1 MKRAALLL
9 TLILAPGPALAQSSP
24 SAPQLRALQL
34 RLNEQQQQLQ
44 QLQTK
49 PATPPQADALR
60 RLQLQLN
67 AQQLELQRLQ
77 REERSCR
84 PPARC

>member
-1 MKRAALLL
+1 MKRAALLFA
-9 TLILAPGPALAQSSP
+9 LILAPGAALAQSSP

-44 QLQTK
+44 TQ
-49 PATPPQADALR
+49 PATPPQRDTLR

-67 AQQLELQRLQ
+67 EQQLELQRLQ

>member
-1 MKRAALLL
+1 MKRVALLFA
-9 TLILAPGPALAQSSP
+9 LILAPGATLAQSSP

-44 QLQTK
+44 QLQTQ
-49 PATPPQADALR
+49 PATPPQRDTLR

-67 AQQLELQRLQ
+67 EQQLELQRLQ

>member
-9 TLILAPGPALAQSSP
+9 ALSLAPGAALAQSSP
-24 SAPQLRALQL
+24 SAPQLRAFQL

-44 QLQTK
+44 QLQTR
-49 PATPPQADALR
+49 PATPAQTDALR

-67 AQQLELQRLQ
+67 EQQLELQRLQ